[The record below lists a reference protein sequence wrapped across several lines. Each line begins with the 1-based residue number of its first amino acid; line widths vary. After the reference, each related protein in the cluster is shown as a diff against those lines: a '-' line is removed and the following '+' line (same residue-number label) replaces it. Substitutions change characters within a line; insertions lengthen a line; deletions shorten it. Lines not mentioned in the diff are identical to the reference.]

1 MSVRQRMKGWAATAC
16 RFVLGGL
23 LYSLVMVSADWTL
36 RIYAESHPAQFFG
49 VGLLLVLIPFVVR
62 LVKEKNAHHE
72 MARQVMDAGWVT
84 VEPGSRDWPWTGEVN
99 VHRAWSFSAQGLPV
113 VAGEIR
119 WRNNALAGMVPTGTR
134 GLFVVVE
141 LPSLAPLMKHHL
153 EYELVGAVPP
163 DSESPLR
170 ANFLLGRIPAWTVC
184 ERELFTVHEC
194 RVIRPALVAD
204 AVQRTFR
211 VADLLHLTS
220 PGDAHDER

>member
-1 MSVRQRMKGWAATAC
+1 MRGWAVAAC
-16 RFVLGGL
+16 GHVLGGM
-23 LYSLVMVSADWTL
+23 LYSLVMVSADWAMRT
-36 RIYAESHPAQFFG
+36 YPVQFSG
-49 VGLLLVLIPFVVR
+49 AALLLVLTWFVVG
-62 LVKEKNAHHE
+62 LVKENKAHRE
-72 MARQVMDAGWVT
+72 MARQVTDAGWVP
-84 VEPGSRDWPWTGEVN
+84 VEAGSRDWPWTGEVK

-119 WRNNALAGMVPTGTR
+119 WRGDALAGMVSTGTR

-141 LPSLAPLMKHHL
+141 LPSPAPLMKYHL

-184 ERELFTVHEC
+184 ERELFTVHKC

-220 PGDAHDER
+220 PGDDHDER